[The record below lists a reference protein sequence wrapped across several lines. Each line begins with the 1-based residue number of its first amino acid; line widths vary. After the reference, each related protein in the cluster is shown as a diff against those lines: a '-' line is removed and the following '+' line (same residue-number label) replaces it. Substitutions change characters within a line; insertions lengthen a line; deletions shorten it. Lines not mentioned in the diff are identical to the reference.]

1 MKEAIRFLDL
11 RISDAAERKELL
23 AACENV
29 FNHGRIV
36 LGPEVE
42 EFERMIAKRVG
53 KRHGIGVGS
62 GSDAV
67 YLGLRALGIGP
78 GDEVIT
84 GSLSWIATANGIA
97 LTGATPVFA
106 DIGNDLNLDPSSLQQ
121 MISSKTR
128 AVVAVHY
135 TGRPCEMTELV
146 KICEQHKLLLVE
158 DAAQAF
164 GAKYQGRPVGCF
176 GAVACFSMNPM
187 KVLAS
192 LGEAGAVATD
202 GDAIADSVRSLRYN
216 GTVNR
221 EECLQPSINGRI
233 DTLQAAFLLVRM
245 KRFEAVIGRRREI
258 AALYRDALRGVVDTP
273 EERPGDFN
281 VYYTY
286 TIQADDRD
294 GLKRHLEER
303 HAIECKIQHPILMP
317 DQPPYRGKTRVQYEN
332 ARRLRERILCIPA
345 HEKMADEQAS
355 RVAEAIRAYYGRGK

>member
-11 RISDAAERKELL
+11 RITDKTERAELL

-42 EFERMIAKRVG
+42 AFERTVARRVD
-53 KRHGIGVGS
+53 KRHAIGVGS

-106 DIGNDLNLDPSSLQQ
+106 DIGDDLNIDPTSVRQLVSPR
-121 MISSKTR
+121 TR
-128 AVVAVHY
+128 AVLAVHY
-135 TGRPCEMTELV
+135 TGRPCEMDELV
-146 KICEQHKLLLVE
+146 RICEQHQLFLVE

-164 GAKYQGRPVGCF
+164 GARYQGRPVGSF
-176 GAVACFSMNPM
+176 GALACFSMNPM

-192 LGEAGAVATD
+192 LGEAGIVATD
-202 GDAIADSVRSLRYN
+202 VEAVAANVRSLRYN

-245 KRFEAVIGRRREI
+245 RRFEAVIGRRREI
-258 AALYRDALRGVVDTP
+258 AAFYRNALRGLVDTP
-273 EERPGDFN
+273 GERHGDFN

-294 GLKRHLEER
+294 GLKRYLEDR
-303 HAIECKIQHPILMP
+303 HGIECKIQHPILMP
-317 DQPPYRGKTRVQYEN
+317 DQPPYREKPRADYRN

-345 HEKMADEQAS
+345 HEKMVDEQAS
-355 RVAEAIRAYYGRGK
+355 RVAEAIRAYYGTGR